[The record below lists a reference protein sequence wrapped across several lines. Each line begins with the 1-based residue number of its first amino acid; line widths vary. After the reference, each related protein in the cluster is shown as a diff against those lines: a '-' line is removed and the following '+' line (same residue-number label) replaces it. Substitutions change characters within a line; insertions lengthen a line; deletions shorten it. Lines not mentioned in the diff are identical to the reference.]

1 MRFERSCYYIS
12 SFYISTVKNTWDYAR
27 QDCLNRGADLVIINS
42 KEEQTFFNELY
53 SVPEAWIGLTDSL
66 TEKTWK
72 WVDSTPLTT
81 PRFWGVDS
89 LMVLEWRTVC

>member
-42 KEEQTFFNELY
+42 KEEQVF
-53 SVPEAWIGLTDSL
+53 PEAWIGLTDSL

-81 PRFWGVDS
+81 PR
-89 LMVLEWRTVC
+89 